1 MVAPPLELK
10 KIGEIITGEDGLLK
24 EAIKTGNLE
33 EVLEIAN
40 SVSSVLNYMQRQDN
54 LQGEKGNVTDANK
67 EALKKSED
75 KRKEVCGG
83 FLFSVHYNYCALM
96 ICLEDG

>member
-54 LQGEKGNVTDANK
+54 LQGEKGNLTHAD
-67 EALKKSED
+67 KKRGED
-75 KRKEVCGG
+75 ERKKVCETY
-83 FLFSVHYNYCALM
+83 FFCTL
-96 ICLEDG
+96 